1 MLLERFIEET
11 IFFREFKSQLHEY
24 LNIHRYIWEEIAAI
38 KEKGEIGGSEVGM
51 LKQKIESYQKTIN
64 LISTRIDQMSTYVGT
79 RESILKNDKSLSKI
93 LSIME
98 YKHET
103 LKDTLSYLRDIW
115 SMTQNYVNSALQLFS
130 EIQAKTTNNS
140 VTNLIIVTSVGV
152 GATLLGLFTK
162 TQLPAFTLTG
172 VGYFIILLI
181 IGVSANKIT
190 RKVAE
195 KRVYKIND
203 IKINT
208 KIG

>member
-140 VTNLIIVTSVGV
+140 VTNLTIVTSVGV